1 MNRNDRRIFRTT
13 AAALALAVAALLYV
27 LFTTFRLQDRI
38 YPPPSTLKPTPPA
51 PAATPPAGRRAPAT
65 PEPPTMP

>member
-38 YPPPSTLKPTPPA
+38 YPPPA
-51 PAATPPAGRRAPAT
+51 P
-65 PEPPTMP
+65 